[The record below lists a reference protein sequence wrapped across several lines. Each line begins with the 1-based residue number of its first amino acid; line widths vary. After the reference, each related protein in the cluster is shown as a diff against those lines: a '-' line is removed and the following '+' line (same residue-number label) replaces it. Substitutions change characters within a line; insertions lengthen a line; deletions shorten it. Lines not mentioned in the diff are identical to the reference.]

1 MRTSR
6 IASLVCLF
14 CCSIAAVAQ
23 SDAVKAFEKMKAL
36 AGTWEGKTSDEH
48 AVSDTFSVASA
59 GASLMSQLNADE
71 PMMSM
76 FYLDGSSLMM
86 THFCPSKNQPR
97 MKASISPDGKII
109 AFDFVDA
116 TGLASP
122 DAGHMHRAVYILSD
136 GDHLAEEW
144 TWLQAGKRSTE
155 HFELHRKQ

>member
-1 MRTSR
+1 MRTIR
-6 IASLVCLF
+6 TASLVCLI
-14 CCSIAAVAQ
+14 CLSSAAIAQ
-23 SDAVKAFEKMKAL
+23 SDAGKAFEKMKAL
-36 AGTWEGKTSDEH
+36 RRRMGKEDQRWTHRQRYICSGRGRSFAD
-48 AVSDTFSVASA
+48 VATER
-59 GASLMSQLNADE
+59 DE

-97 MKASISPDGKII
+97 MKASISPDGNTSM
-109 AFDFVDA
+109 FDFVDA

-136 GDHLAEEW
+136 SDHLAEEW
-144 TWLQAGKRSTE
+144 TWLQAGKRPTE